1 MNTTLTLK
9 TELSKV
15 LQCPPSQRV
24 RTIIDSPY
32 TRQILEQLS
41 AQEAYLIVKE
51 SWGSDSQILLE
62 YIPPETIGH
71 FIDMD
76 CWEKDSFNV
85 ESLIDWLL
93 EISNASID
101 ALENALEV
109 LDLDMI
115 ILLFQSYLKVVQVV
129 PTDEHIP
136 DLLNAGYESF
146 DDIYYFSFTQD
157 NEKIQLL
164 KDILSIIFTHHQNIY
179 YGIMEGV
186 MWELKSFMEESIFD
200 RRTFRLM
207 EMGYPPPEEAMSIY
221 QRTKPENLLKTG
233 IKKEKTPVID
243 KTKNFLPSLYME
255 HFLENKGLIVKAL
268 GQTNPESRERFIY
281 EMIYLANKI
290 IMADFRSLNDVDE
303 LKRSM
308 DKASSIAS
316 LGLAIIMKENNS
328 IADDV
333 LANINAETLF
343 SLGYNMVYNQQQRLK
358 SLLKEVE
365 LSMIPESLD
374 EYVEGL
380 LKKRPQYKD
389 EEFSTIEQ
397 LEQVTVCIDRIETMV
412 VIMSGL
418 GWNKEFKDL
427 KETNTGSDLD
437 MENIILTSA
446 AINFLEK
453 RSYFRPLLRSELL
466 NFIQLTTHIG
476 SSGHREF
483 IPEVKNEFISFLS
496 TFDESIDLS
505 LIEDTAEL
513 IIKRF
518 EGEISDIPDLAELD
532 PRFITCFVVKIQQ

>member
-1 MNTTLTLK
+1 MNTKLTLK

-15 LQCPPSQRV
+15 LQCSPSQRV

-51 SWGSDSQILLE
+51 SWGSDSQILFE

-76 CWEKDSFNV
+76 CWEKDGLNV
-85 ESLIDWLL
+85 ERLIDWLW
-93 EISNASID
+93 EIYNASLD
-101 ALENALEV
+101 ALEKALNV

-115 ILLFQSYLKVVQVV
+115 ILLFQSYLEVVQVV
-129 PTDEHIP
+129 PTDENIP
-136 DLLNAGYESF
+136 DLLNVGFESF
-146 DDIYYFSFTQD
+146 DDIYYFRFTQD

-186 MWELKSFMEESIFD
+186 LWELKSFMEESIFE

-221 QRTKPENLLKTG
+221 QRTRPENLLKTG

-243 KTKNFLPSLYME
+243 KTKSLLPSLYME
-255 HFLENKGLIVKAL
+255 HFSENRGLIVKAL
-268 GQTNPESRERFIY
+268 DQTNTESRDRFIY

-290 IMADFRSLNDVDE
+290 IMADFRPLNEVDE
-303 LKRSM
+303 LKSSM

-316 LGLAIIMKENNS
+316 LGLAIIMKVNNS
-328 IADDV
+328 SAEDV
-333 LANINAETLF
+333 LENINAETLF
-343 SLGYNMVYNQQQRLK
+343 SLGVNMVYNQQQRLK
-358 SLLKEVE
+358 ILLKEID
-365 LSMIPESLD
+365 LSMIPESLG
-374 EYVEGL
+374 EYVDGL
-380 LKKRPQYKD
+380 LKKRPQYK
-389 EEFSTIEQ
+389 EVEFSTIEQ
-397 LEQVTVCIDRIETMV
+397 LEQVTACIDRIEAMAL
-412 VIMSGL
+412 IMSGL
-418 GWNKEFKDL
+418 GWNKKLRDL
-427 KETNTGSDLD
+427 KGTNTGSDLD
-437 MENIILTSA
+437 MENIILTSV

-453 RSYFRPLLRSELL
+453 QSYFRPLLRSELL
-466 NFIQLTTHIG
+466 NFLQQTTLID
-476 SSGHREF
+476 SSGNRVF
-483 IPEVKNEFISFLS
+483 IPEVKNEFVSFLS
-496 TFDESIDLS
+496 TFDESIDHH

-518 EGEISDIPDLAELD
+518 EEEISGMADLAELD
-532 PRFITCFVVKIQQ
+532 PRFITCFVVKIQE